1 MLFLLLFFLGFVSK
15 TIKKIL
21 LLGFISTLHTFG
33 RDLKWNPHIHVL
45 ITEGAAENF
54 TPWKKFDYFPFAML
68 RLRFQTTLLSL
79 LEKHFGKIKFESLKK
94 HIYNSSKNGFY
105 VHALKIKAR
114 NIKSTVK
121 YVIRYSGKPAMA
133 QSRIINY
140 DGEFVTFCYDKHE
153 DNKRITET
161 IHAYD
166 FIKRLIIHIHDK
178 YFNVIRYYGLYA
190 KKHKF
195 SDKFIYM
202 LKPHVAKFRNQLMNW
217 RCRIILYF
225 HQDTL
230 ICSCGNTFCFDF
242 FVINSYNSS

>member
-1 MLFLLLFFLGFVSK
+1 
-15 TIKKIL
+15 
-21 LLGFISTLHTFG
+21 
-33 RDLKWNPHIHVL
+33 
-45 ITEGAAENF
+45 
-54 TPWKKFDYFPFAML
+54 ML

-94 HIYNSSKNGFY
+94 HIYNTSKDGFY
-105 VHALKIKAR
+105 VHAPKIKAR

-140 DGEFVTFCYDKHE
+140 DGEFVTFWYDRHE

-217 RCRIILYF
+217 RYRIILYF
-225 HQDTL
+225 HQDPL
-230 ICSCGNTFCFDF
+230 ICSCGHTFCFDY